1 MPDANN
7 KKSKLERISKMLEL
21 GGTMLAQH
29 CERCGAP
36 LFRYKGEVVCPVCS
50 AEDNQSRE
58 QLTAPPAPTESRSS
72 PAPEVTYE
80 PPQSSMPDGSVVVA
94 VHQKMLELSE
104 ALRAENDPRRISEIL
119 DAIKKAAET
128 IRALKG

>member
-1 MPDANN
+1 MSEANN
-7 KKSKLERISKMLEL
+7 KKSKLEKISKMLEL

-29 CERCGAP
+29 CERCGSP

-50 AEDNQSRE
+50 GEDTESRE
-58 QLTAPPAPTESRSS
+58 QSVAPSPSEPDSNHAPDY
-72 PAPEVTYE
+72 APQ
-80 PPQSSMPDGSVVVA
+80 PIDGSVVVA

-104 ALRAENDPRRISEIL
+104 ALMAENDPRRISEIL

-128 IRALKG
+128 IRVLGG

>member
-1 MPDANN
+1 MSDANN

-29 CERCGAP
+29 CEHCGAP
-36 LFRYKGEVVCPVCS
+36 LFRYRGEVVCPVCS
-50 AEDNQSRE
+50 AEDDQTRE
-58 QLTAPPAPTESRSS
+58 QPTAPPAPAEPRSS
-72 PAPEVTYE
+72 AAPDVSYE
-80 PPQSSMPDGSVVVA
+80 TSLQFMSDDPVVVA
-94 VHQKMLELSE
+94 VYQKMLELSE
-104 ALRAENDPRRISEIL
+104 TLRAENDLRRVLEIL

>member
-1 MPDANN
+1 MSEANN

-58 QLTAPPAPTESRSS
+58 QPTAPPAPTESRSS
-72 PAPEVTYE
+72 PSPEVTYE
-80 PPQSSMPDGSVVVA
+80 PPSRPCQDGSVMVA
-94 VHQKMLELSE
+94 VHKKMLELSE
-104 ALRAENDPRRISEIL
+104 ALTAENDPRRISEIL